1 MKAIGNFKAL
11 EKIVE
16 NIGVYDVEQ
25 DGGYDFV
32 FGLDLYQVGYIDP
45 KGKYLY
51 KYNEPIWDSPAP
63 EAALINRDTNVA
75 EVFLYKIED

>member
-1 MKAIGNFKAL
+1 MKALDILKAL
-11 EKIVE
+11 EKVVE

-25 DGGYDFV
+25 DGQYDFV
-32 FGLDLYQVGYIDP
+32 FGVDLYQVGYIDP